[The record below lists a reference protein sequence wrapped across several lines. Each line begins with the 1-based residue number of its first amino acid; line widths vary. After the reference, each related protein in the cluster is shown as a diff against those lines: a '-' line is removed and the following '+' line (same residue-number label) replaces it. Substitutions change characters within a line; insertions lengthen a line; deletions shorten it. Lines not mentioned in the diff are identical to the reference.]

1 MHSQLPPLSP
11 PCTNNKG
18 NSAWTPVENTYN
30 HFLTIDLGY
39 KSTVRKIA
47 SMGRP
52 FTNEFVTE
60 YIVQYSDD
68 GEYWRSYVNPSSEPQ
83 VIFFNKNL
91 IFNIDCELSPRI
103 LCIYTLCNC
112 P

>member
-1 MHSQLPPLSP
+1 MINTLIIYMSQ
-11 PCTNNKG
+11 G

-39 KSTVRKIA
+39 KSTTRKIA
-47 SMGRP
+47 TMGRP
-52 FTNEFVTE
+52 LTNEFVTE

-83 VIFFNKNL
+83 VIILLQQVLLYLLVFKKRNI
-91 IFNIDCELSPRI
+91 IF
-103 LCIYTLCNC
+103 
-112 P
+112 

>member
-1 MHSQLPPLSP
+1 MSQQ
-11 PCTNNKG
+11 G

-39 KSTVRKIA
+39 KSTTRKIA
-47 SMGRP
+47 TMGRP
-52 FTNEFVTE
+52 LTNEFVTE

-83 VIFFNKNL
+83 VIKMLLPQINYKFVGNGKKKYVKNV
-91 IFNIDCELSPRI
+91 FVHKK
-103 LCIYTLCNC
+103 YC